1 MKKIDG
7 TRQKQDI
14 TKALPH
20 VSNVPFE
27 KEKDVDN
34 ESIEMVPTND
44 SQGRVQMHLIS
55 HYNFASRYTTSKHL
69 CI

>member
-1 MKKIDG
+1 MEKPNG
-7 TRQKQDI
+7 TRQKQEMK
-14 TKALPH
+14 KALPH

-44 SQGRVQMHLIS
+44 GQGRVQLHLIF
-55 HYNFASRYTTSKHL
+55 H
-69 CI
+69 